1 MINVKPGNII
11 NLEGKEY
18 LIEKILD
25 NGSQLMLKSPDNE
38 IKIIPI
44 SELNKENENKIQPT
58 FSSLDNIK
66 DKLLKEAQKR
76 FEIIKPLLN
85 DEVRTKKAVEERA
98 KETNTHPA
106 TIYRW
111 IKEYKENGE
120 TLLALIPKRSN
131 QGGKGKS
138 RLDPQTEAII
148 NYYIE
153 KEYLNK
159 QKIPVKHLHL
169 LINNELKKQNLN
181 TISYATLLRRIN
193 DIDERFKYKKR
204 EGRIKF
210 LNNLKPSGNSYEPQ
224 FPLEVI
230 QIDHTPL
237 DIQVVD
243 ETYRKPIGRPYITL
257 AIDVA
262 TRMIYGFYLSLDA
275 PSFYSVGQTIFMGI
289 SSKEFY
295 LKSLGIE
302 GVWPIQGLP
311 NTIHTDNAAE
321 FRGSNLEKFCSIFN
335 INLMFRPKGQ
345 PFYGGHV
352 ERAIRTLNSHIHR
365 LPGST
370 FSNPT
375 ERGEYNSEKKA
386 VFTLKELEKYIA
398 EWIVNIYHK
407 SPHKGINGKTPLQIF
422 EEKISSPD
430 FPGMRLLT
438 PQELKLA
445 KISLLPGE
453 SRTIQKTGVSLFNI
467 TYYDDILVPFIKPT
481 APNKKKESYLFRYD
495 PKDLSKIYFYHPELK
510 EYFEI
515 PYRNLS
521 HPSISKWELEVAK
534 KELKAQNKKYYDEND
549 IFATIEKLRQMEEE
563 AANKTKLH
571 RRRKETKKTKP
582 LSHKPTISKPV
593 NEDIEIEPIEESSQ
607 NNKPK
612 PRIRKFK
619 VDFDD

>member
-1 MINVKPGNII
+1 MINIKPGNVVNI
-11 NLEGKEY
+11 EGKEF
-18 LIEKILD
+18 LIEKIID
-25 NGSQLMLKSPDNE
+25 NGSQLMLKTTQNE
-38 IKIIPI
+38 IKIIPL
-44 SELNKENENKIQPT
+44 SELNKDNKKNNVQPAFT
-58 FSSLDNIK
+58 TLENIK
-66 DKLLKEAQKR
+66 DELLKEAQRK
-76 FEIIKPLLN
+76 FEIIKPLLDDN
-85 DEVRTKKAVEERA
+85 TRTKKAVEKRA
-98 KETNTHPA
+98 KETNTHTA

-138 RLDPQTEAII
+138 RLNPQTEAII

-159 QKIPVKHLHL
+159 QKIPAKHLL
-169 LINNELKKQNLN
+169 MLINNELKKQNLN

-193 DIDERFKYKKR
+193 EIDERFKYKKR
-204 EGRIKF
+204 EGRTKF
-210 LNNLKPSGNSYEPQ
+210 LNNLKPSGNTYEPK

-243 ETYRKPIGRPYITL
+243 ETYRKPIGRPYVTL

-289 SSKEFY
+289 SSKEPY
-295 LKSLGIE
+295 LKSLDIE
-302 GVWPIQGLP
+302 GIWPIQGLP

-352 ERAIRTLNSHIHR
+352 ERAIRTLNSYIHR

-386 VFTLKELEKYIA
+386 IFTLKELEQYIT
-398 EWIVNIYHK
+398 EWIVNVYHK
-407 SPHKGINGKTPLQIF
+407 SPHKGINSKTPLQLF
-422 EEKISSPD
+422 EEKISHPD
-430 FPGMRLLT
+430 FPGIRLLT
-438 PQELKLA
+438 PQELRLA

-453 SRTIQKTGVSLFNI
+453 YRTIQKTGVSLFNI

-481 APNKKKESYLFRYD
+481 AHNKKKESYLFRYD
-495 PKDLSKIYFYHPELK
+495 PKDLSKIYFYHPEIQ

-521 HPSISKWELEVAK
+521 HPAISKWELEIAK
-534 KELKAQNKKYYDEND
+534 KELKEQNKKYYDEND

-563 AANKTKLH
+563 AANKTKLF

-582 LSHKPTISKPV
+582 LSHKPTVADSIQDEIK
-593 NEDIEIEPIEESSQ
+593 IEQEETQ
-607 NNKPK
+607 NKPK
-612 PRIRKFK
+612 FKIRKYK
-619 VDFDD
+619 VDFED

>member
-1 MINVKPGNII
+1 MINIKPGNVVNI
-11 NLEGKEY
+11 EGKEY

-25 NGSQLMLKSPDNE
+25 NGSQLMLKTPQNE
-38 IKIIPI
+38 IKIIPLL
-44 SELNKENENKIQPT
+44 ELNKDKKPNIKPA
-58 FSSLDNIK
+58 FSTLENIK
-66 DKLLKEAQKR
+66 DELLKEAQRK
-76 FEIIKPLLN
+76 FEIIKPLLDDN
-85 DEVRTKKAVEERA
+85 TRTKKAVEKRA

-120 TLLALIPKRSN
+120 TLLALLPKRTN

-181 TISYATLLRRIN
+181 TISYATLLRRIS

-204 EGRIKF
+204 EGRTKF

-262 TRMIYGFYLSLDA
+262 TRMVYGFYLSLDA

-289 SSKEFY
+289 SSKEPY
-295 LKSLGIE
+295 LKSLDIE
-302 GVWPIQGLP
+302 GIWPIQGLP

-352 ERAIRTLNSHIHR
+352 ERAIRTLNSYIHR

-375 ERGEYNSEKKA
+375 KRGEYNSEKKA
-386 VFTLKELEKYIA
+386 VFTLKELEKYIS

-407 SPHKGINGKTPLQIF
+407 SPHKGINGKTPLQLF
-422 EEKISSPD
+422 EEKISHPD
-430 FPGMRLLT
+430 FPGIRLLT

-453 SRTIQKTGVSLFNI
+453 YRTIQKTGVSLFNI

-481 APNKKKESYLFRYD
+481 APNKKKETYLFRYD
-495 PKDLSKIYFYHPELK
+495 PKDLSKIYFYHPEIN

-521 HPSISKWELEVAK
+521 HPPISKWELEVAK
-534 KELKAQNKKYYDEND
+534 KILKEQNKKYYDEND

-563 AANKTKLH
+563 AANKTKLF

-582 LSHKPTISKPV
+582 LSHKPTITNSTQ
-593 NEDIEIEPIEESSQ
+593 EEIKIEEETQ
-607 NNKPK
+607 NKPK
-612 PRIRKFK
+612 FKIRKYK

>member
-1 MINVKPGNII
+1 MINVKLGNII

-18 LIEKILD
+18 LIEKILY
-25 NGSQLMLKSPDNE
+25 NGSQLMLKSPNNE

-44 SELNKENENKIQPT
+44 SELNKEHENKIQPT

-66 DKLLKEAQKR
+66 DELLKEAQKR
-76 FEIIKPLLN
+76 FEIIKPLLD
-85 DEVRTKKAVEERA
+85 DEIRTKKAVEQRA

-120 TLLALIPKRSN
+120 TLLALIPKRNN

-204 EGRIKF
+204 EGRTKF
-210 LNNLKPSGNSYEPQ
+210 LNNLKPSGSSYEPQ

-262 TRMIYGFYLSLDA
+262 TRMIYGFYLSLDT

-289 SSKEFY
+289 SPKESY
-295 LKSLGIE
+295 LKSLDIE
-302 GVWPIQGLP
+302 GTWPIQGLP

-370 FSNPT
+370 
-375 ERGEYNSEKKA
+375 
-386 VFTLKELEKYIA
+386 
-398 EWIVNIYHK
+398 
-407 SPHKGINGKTPLQIF
+407 
-422 EEKISSPD
+422 
-430 FPGMRLLT
+430 
-438 PQELKLA
+438 
-445 KISLLPGE
+445 
-453 SRTIQKTGVSLFNI
+453 
-467 TYYDDILVPFIKPT
+467 
-481 APNKKKESYLFRYD
+481 
-495 PKDLSKIYFYHPELK
+495 
-510 EYFEI
+510 
-515 PYRNLS
+515 
-521 HPSISKWELEVAK
+521 
-534 KELKAQNKKYYDEND
+534 
-549 IFATIEKLRQMEEE
+549 
-563 AANKTKLH
+563 
-571 RRRKETKKTKP
+571 
-582 LSHKPTISKPV
+582 
-593 NEDIEIEPIEESSQ
+593 
-607 NNKPK
+607 
-612 PRIRKFK
+612 
-619 VDFDD
+619 

>member
-204 EGRIKF
+204 EGRTKF